1 MIKLTI
7 VIFLSDKNTIFSQMS
22 IEKNKIIISDEF
34 DLSEEFSEISN
45 TSFKRFV
52 WILPKEP
59 FFFFVYRCSFFK
71 YITDLSAREKK
82 FWLTEIFW
90 LIAWTLGWF
99 SKFLTAISTGSRK
112 FSVSL
117 KQYTSGL
124 TLRDITISLTKS

>member
-82 FWLTEIFW
+82 FWLTEIF
-90 LIAWTLGWF
+90 
-99 SKFLTAISTGSRK
+99 
-112 FSVSL
+112 
-117 KQYTSGL
+117 
-124 TLRDITISLTKS
+124 